1 MSMPETRWLTTPEA
15 AWIFY
20 GRGPAA
26 FLTILTERG
35 GDWVP
40 DAAAPSDRTLRLEL
54 AKQDPAT
61 QAWLWS
67 RAFMS
72 ALGAY
77 LGWRN
82 LVYVAGETLPGEAVD
97 LFTMGVNS
105 IGHARPAW
113 RTDDTGLTGA
123 DQGHA
128 LYRELLDQRAILAML
143 SERGIA
149 ATVEHL
155 KHRAAALLDHI
166 DTRERPVL
174 YGRSCIVAACQT
186 LAKIGPDHPFVR
198 FGLLSIG
205 TPEDPFPEPL
215 APRPMKATSLPRMTD
230 DREPDHRAEAM
241 LEEALRPLLAASK
254 ITPEQ
259 RDRWCL
265 VPEARHDDLLR
276 LVRFDE
282 SARDKRGRA
291 MRATGLSNA
300 AVAARATLDELQPV
314 IALQPHFAER
324 MRRMILSR
332 IAQYAAWDADP
343 GH

>member
-1 MSMPETRWLTTPEA
+1 MPETRWLTTKEA
-15 AWIFY
+15 AWIFC
-20 GRGPAA
+20 GRDPTA
-26 FLTILTERG
+26 FQTILAERG
-35 GDWVP
+35 GIWDPV
-40 DAAAPSDRTLRLEL
+40 AAAPLDRTLRRNL
-54 AKQDPAT
+54 AKRDPAT

-67 RAFMS
+67 CPFMS

-82 LVYVAGETLPGEAVD
+82 LAYVAGETLPAEAVY
-97 LFTMGVNS
+97 LFVMGVNT

-128 LYRELLDQRAILAML
+128 LYRELLDPPAILAML

-155 KHRAAALLDHI
+155 KYRAAALLDHV
-166 DTRERPVL
+166 DSRERSVL
-174 YGRSCIVAACQT
+174 YGRSCIVAACRT
-186 LAKIGPDHPFVR
+186 LEKIGPDHPFVR

-205 TPEDPFPEPL
+205 TPDDPFPQPL
-215 APRPMKATSLPRMTD
+215 APRPMKATTRPRVTD
-230 DREPDHRAEAM
+230 DREPNHRAEAM

-291 MRATGLSNA
+291 MRATGFSNA
-300 AVAARATLDELQPV
+300 AVAARATLDELQPILAIQEDFANRTRRFV
-314 IALQPHFAER
+314 LQK
-324 MRRMILSR
+324 
-332 IAQYAAWDADP
+332 IAQYIAWDQIP
-343 GH
+343 S